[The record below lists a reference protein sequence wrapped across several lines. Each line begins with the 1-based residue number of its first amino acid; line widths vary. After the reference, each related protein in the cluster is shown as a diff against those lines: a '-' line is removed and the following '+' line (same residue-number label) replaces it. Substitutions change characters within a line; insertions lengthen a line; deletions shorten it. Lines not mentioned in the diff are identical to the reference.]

1 MKNLFLLLLLSSI
14 LVGCRKVSKY
24 TIGAQGRLYQ
34 TDAYS
39 KDSDGCIVF
48 KNDCGCGGEPETV
61 TVCGNYSIVKNYQNE
76 DK

>member
-14 LVGCRKVSKY
+14 LVGCGKASKY
-24 TIGAQGRLYQ
+24 TIESQGYSYQ
-34 TDAYS
+34 TNSYS
-39 KDSDGCIVF
+39 KDADGCIVF